1 MKKAYAMLVAASL
14 MLSAASVP
22 AFAAEHSSKEE
33 VAMDNGHTNSS
44 KFGTNSYGNYDSIS
58 STPNPI
64 NSNTFGVN
72 RSNTYGTNNY
82 GTYGTNSTVP
92 NRTNNYNATT
102 NQMKTYGTNS
112 TGTGIHANNYRT
124 LANDTDN
131 DMDWGWLG
139 LLGLAGLFGLRSR
152 DRERT

>member
-1 MKKAYAMLVAASL
+1 MKKAYAMLVAATL

-33 VAMDNGHTNSS
+33 AAMDNGHTNST
-44 KFGTNSYGNYDSIS
+44 KFGTNSYGNYDSNS
-58 STPNPI
+58 SSPNPI
-64 NSNTFGVN
+64 NSNSFGTN
-72 RSNTYGTNNY
+72 RSNMGTNSY
-82 GTYGTNSTVP
+82 GTYGTNST
-92 NRTNNYNATT
+92 NRANNYNS
-102 NQMKTYGTNS
+102 YGTNG
-112 TGTGIHANNYRT
+112 TGTGMNANNYRT
-124 LANDTDN
+124 LANDNDN